1 MNSNKM
7 QKRVTSDLQN
17 VLKTAAGRRV
27 LWRILQAAQVRQHG
41 FVPGDELAT
50 AFHCGQ
56 RSIGLFL
63 LNEIEQ
69 ANAGAYQ
76 QMRSEYQ
83 AEVTALQNQLQ
94 QESDHE

>member
-1 MNSNKM
+1 MNPSKL
-7 QKRVTSDLQN
+7 QKRTISDLQQ
-17 VLKTAAGRRV
+17 VLKTSAGRRV

-41 FVPGDELAT
+41 FVPGDSLAT

-63 LNEIEQ
+63 LEEIEQ
-69 ANAGAYQ
+69 ANATAYQ

-94 QESDHE
+94 QETEHE

>member
-1 MNSNKM
+1 MNPTKLH
-7 QKRVTSDLQN
+7 KRVINDLQN
-17 VLKTAAGRRV
+17 VLKTSSGRRV
-27 LWRILQAAQVRQHG
+27 LWRILQAAQIRQHG

-63 LNEIEQ
+63 LEEIEQ

-83 AEVTALQNQLQ
+83 SEITTLQNQLQ
-94 QESDHE
+94 QETEHE

>member
-1 MNSNKM
+1 MKASKLQKRNSN
-7 QKRVTSDLQN
+7 DLQQ
-17 VLKTAAGRRV
+17 VLKTSSGRRV

-41 FVPGDELAT
+41 FVPGDALAT

-63 LNEIEQ
+63 LEEIEQ
-69 ANAGAYQ
+69 ANSTAYQ

-83 AEVTALQNQLQ
+83 AEVTTLQNQLQ
-94 QESDHE
+94 QETEHD

>member
-1 MNSNKM
+1 M
-7 QKRVTSDLQN
+7 
-17 VLKTAAGRRV
+17 LKTSAGRRV
-27 LWRILQAAQVRQHG
+27 LWRILQATQVRQHG

-63 LNEIEQ
+63 LDEIEQ

-76 QMRSEYQ
+76 QMRSEHQ
-83 AEVTALQNQLQ
+83 AEVTALQKQLQ
-94 QESDHE
+94 QETEHE

>member
-1 MNSNKM
+1 MNSSKL
-7 QKRVTSDLQN
+7 QKRTTSDLQQ
-17 VLKTAAGRRV
+17 VLKTSAGRRV

-63 LNEIEQ
+63 LEEIEQ
-69 ANAGAYQ
+69 ANATAYQ

-83 AEVTALQNQLQ
+83 AEVSTLQHQLQ
-94 QESDHE
+94 QETEHE

>member
-1 MNSNKM
+1 MNPSKL
-7 QKRVTSDLQN
+7 QKRIISDLQQ
-17 VLKTAAGRRV
+17 VLKTSAGRRV
-27 LWRILQAAQVRQHG
+27 LWRILQSAQVRQHG

-63 LNEIEQ
+63 LEEIEQ
-69 ANAGAYQ
+69 ANSMAYQ

-94 QESDHE
+94 QEIEHE